1 MACSMQIR
9 REDCCLRAADD
20 RKRQDASVFVWTQ
33 VTCGE
38 HLFAPGRLKPGSQ
51 RTTAAHHMV
60 PARRPDPLRHYA
72 DLRKA
77 LTQYTRQLT
86 QDIDAGKLLPA
97 N

>member
-1 MACSMQIR
+1 M
-9 REDCCLRAADD
+9 
-20 RKRQDASVFVWTQ
+20 
-33 VTCGE
+33 G
-38 HLFAPGRLKPGSQ
+38 
-51 RTTAAHHMV
+51 TTAAHHMV